1 MTENKPFDEKQYIKD
16 MYDSQLK
23 SQKETLTQNY
33 EQNAAELERQQ
44 QAAQKQKD
52 TDLTRTYVEAYK
64 AQKNYDEVQNAYGLT
79 SGAMAQ
85 ARLAQDNQLQAD
97 LTAIRTAQ
105 QAIDADVEREKGL
118 LSKEYQ
124 SAIAKAQADNDI
136 ALAEALYK
144 QAQAEDERLKEKQK
158 AAANLMAG
166 AGDYSLLA
174 ELYGLTP
181 EQVAKL
187 EGRTGGTYTG
197 PAVENEDGPENDEGS
212 LGSDG
217 DIDPIRAY
225 LQLKKAGAPGRE
237 LDALLQDALDDGL
250 ITMDQATEARNTRY

>member
-1 MTENKPFDEKQYIKD
+1 MEENKTFDATQYIKD

-33 EQNAAELERQQ
+33 EQNAAQLEQQQ
-44 QAAQKQKD
+44 QAAVKQRD
-52 TDLTRTYVEAYK
+52 EDLTRTYVEAAK

-97 LTAIRTAQ
+97 MTAIRAAQ

-118 LSKEYQ
+118 LSKEYAA
-124 SAIAKAQADNDI
+124 AIAKAQADNDL
-136 ALAEALYK
+136 ALAQALYE
-144 QAQAEDERLKEKQK
+144 QAQAEDERLQEKQL

-166 AGDYSLLA
+166 VGDYSLIA
-174 ELYGLTP
+174 QLYGLTP

-187 EGRTGGTYTG
+187 EGRGGT
-197 PAVENEDGPENDEGS
+197 EQEND
-212 LGSDG
+212 G
-217 DIDPIRAY
+217 DDVDPIQAY
-225 LQLKKAGAPGRE
+225 IELKKAGTPAVE
-237 LDALLQDALDDGL
+237 LDALLQDAISEGL
-250 ITMDQATEARNTRY
+250 ITLQQASEVRNARY